1 MKRNVIFPEVDRSIC
16 KIVPGY
22 DSQGSLW
29 GNTIFGLEIS
39 LLRSFSSL
47 HPGKKENLINLRR
60 KAARSLYRNMET
72 EQKSLIKLVLDR
84 AEGGRS
90 PSCLWPLVRLS
101 PEPDIRVSF

>member
-1 MKRNVIFPEVDRSIC
+1 MKRNVIFPEFDRIAFANLC
-16 KIVPGY
+16 LGMTARVACG
-22 DSQGSLW
+22 
-29 GNTIFGLEIS
+29 EIPY
-39 LLRSFSSL
+39 LVWRSFSSL

-72 EQKSLIKLVLDR
+72 QKKSLIKLVLDR